1 MLATIPDTM
10 IIFFADKSNI
20 QTGPTTKEAKKSV
33 RCREKFPTILAG
45 DKICQRLCQ
54 IVFWAECGLSFFD
67 IFAVFIIFLCY
78 HIGDKYYK
86 CHRHKDISNNVK

>member
-45 DKICQRLCQ
+45 DKICQRLRQ
-54 IVFWAECGLSFFD
+54 IVF
-67 IFAVFIIFLCY
+67 
-78 HIGDKYYK
+78 
-86 CHRHKDISNNVK
+86 